1 MGLWR
6 IPFHS
11 GRPPGR
17 PPEPEECTMETIQ
30 LPAHQINNLYHL
42 PSVEARVAYIHACLG
57 YPTKAMMMSA
67 AAAGRLVGIPFA
79 TTANIRRFYPETTAT
94 PKGHLDQQRQG
105 IRSTK
110 ASALEKLLEEEEAS
124 KPNLTKERD
133 IYVQVW
139 DLKNTTYSD

>member
-1 MGLWR
+1 
-6 IPFHS
+6 
-11 GRPPGR
+11 
-17 PPEPEECTMETIQ
+17 
-30 LPAHQINNLYHL
+30 
-42 PSVEARVAYIHACLG
+42 
-57 YPTKAMMMSA
+57 MSA